1 MKLADLIGN
10 PDCYAVQSE
19 DGSWRP
25 VDEPLTPA
33 ILESH
38 KKGGQTVGTY
48 VLNGDK
54 ARTLVFDVDEGDD
67 AVAKARTTL
76 VWDALKELGIPG
88 ECIGIE
94 FSGRKGYHVW
104 VVMAGYAPA
113 SNLRRIGRA
122 VLALADVD
130 CEVFPKQDSAVKY
143 GNLIKLP
150 MGVHQVTK
158 KRNDWVTPP
167 KRKLGKG
174 EYTDLLSLLPPEPTK
189 VRANGYDPFP
199 CLASI
204 QDGLSEGGRNNAL
217 FHLAV
222 MLRRGGLSEEN
233 LVEVIHRSNQK
244 NEPPLSDVEV
254 DTLIESS
261 KNSGPL
267 CGSMPD
273 SLHCGDACIVK
284 RVAGLVVKPG
294 QVRHAAPGQNIVVTC
309 TNRVGKLVELDH
321 PDMVNAK
328 GVLN

>member
-10 PDCYAVQSE
+10 PSCYAVQSE
-19 DGSWRP
+19 DGSWSP
-25 VDEPLTPA
+25 VDEPLSPA

-38 KKGGQTVGTY
+38 KQGGRTVGTY
-48 VLNGDK
+48 VLHGDK
-54 ARTLVFDVDEGDD
+54 ARTLVFDLDEGDQTE
-67 AVAKARTTL
+67 AQAGEIAH
-76 VWDALKELGIPG
+76 ALMSLGVPS

-94 FSGRKGYHVW
+94 FSGRKGHHVW
-104 VVMAGYAPA
+104 VILGGYVKAVD
-113 SNLRRIGRA
+113 LRRVGRA
-122 VLALADVD
+122 VLALAGID
-130 CEVFPKQDSAVKY
+130 CEVFPKQDKAIKY

-174 EYTDLLSLLPPEPTK
+174 EYQTLLSLLPPEPK
-189 VRANGYDPFP
+189 RVHANGYDPFP

-204 QDGLSEGGRNNAL
+204 QDGQSEGGRNNAL

-222 MLRRGGLSEEN
+222 MLRRGGLAEEN
-233 LVEVIHRSNQK
+233 LVEVIHRTNQK
-244 NEPPLSDVEV
+244 NEPPLEDTEV

-267 CGSMPD
+267 CSNLPE
-273 SLHCGDACIVK
+273 SLHCGDACIIK

-321 PDMVNAK
+321 PDLVQGK
-328 GVLN
+328 GMLT